1 MQKKSVLFFSFP
13 SDSTF
18 GEAKGRKKIER
29 RTKRIYSFFM
39 PRCRTFGEA
48 KGRKKNRAQTK
59 SEGPFSGSL
68 LVAEEVTDPTPL
80 PLPLKGG
87 ESVRSSF
94 VRETQQLRT
103 IARLVLSLRNT
114 FTRNAQL
121 SPPFK
126 GRGKG
131 VGSVTFSSSRN
142 AHHPSPLSSPTT
154 PHKKILREKIFCG
167 GFP

>member
-1 MQKKSVLFFSFP
+1 MLYLRRDSGKGTKKREKCKRKVGFSFHFRVLIP
-13 SDSTF
+13 S
-18 GEAKGRKKIER
+18 AKPKVQKIER
-29 RTKRIYSFFM
+29 R
-39 PRCRTFGEA
+39 
-48 KGRKKNRAQTK
+48 TK

-131 VGSVTFSSSRN
+131 VGSVTISSSRN

-154 PHKKILREKIFCG
+154 PHKKILREKFFCG

>member
-1 MQKKSVLFFSFP
+1 MGFSFHCRVLIPSAKPKVGKKSSAEQKDFILFLCRDAVP
-13 SDSTF
+13 S
-18 GEAKGRKKIER
+18 AKPKVG
-29 RTKRIYSFFM
+29 
-39 PRCRTFGEA
+39 
-48 KGRKKNRAQTK
+48 KNRAQTK

-94 VRETQQLRT
+94 VRETQQRRT